1 MLFAEDRHM
10 IQALASERP
19 EFRAEQAGLEAAPLS
34 VARLKLWGTFQP
46 FEPVDCAP
54 SAAP

>member
-34 VARLKLWGTFQP
+34 VARLKLWGTFRP